1 MICFA
6 SQCTPI
12 SNNSVL
18 PSRKSFKINKKL
30 YKLNEDDMLKVIRN
44 LNVNKA
50 RGHDDISVTILKTC
64 DSVLN
69 IQWFSIQWLWSFSR
83 YLENASYYTNP
94 KLFLFVKKYLKK
106 TFLTIFFYSLKIII
120 YLLLNNL
127 VLGSMIPV

>member
-44 LNVNKA
+44 LNVNKT

-69 IQWFSIQWLWSFSR
+69 IQ
-83 YLENASYYTNP
+83 
-94 KLFLFVKKYLKK
+94 
-106 TFLTIFFYSLKIII
+106 
-120 YLLLNNL
+120 
-127 VLGSMIPV
+127 